1 MVTAALSLSQAHFCS
16 HPPQPRSSGGRRA
29 EPAICTVTHPD
40 GPEHRPVSRAHG
52 HTSSNLVPSTRHQ
65 GPSIGSARA
74 AGKMGCM
81 QRPKRSR
88 GQEVVPIR
96 EKQRMMWGAGGEAD
110 RSVESAGWKQG
121 HQGRSRGAVRR
132 SGGPASG
139 LAGCVA
145 SIKPPAC
152 SGVARHFRALEFCLS
167 GMGPSRN
174 SRVPVQSQ

>member
-96 EKQRMMWGAGGEAD
+96 EKQRMMWGAGEEAD
-110 RSVESAGWKQG
+110 RSMESAGWKQG